1 METVWQDVRHALRCL
16 RRAPAFTSAVVLT
29 TVSFVGTPF
38 FLTPVALAA
47 CRGQRSAQRG
57 GSGDHAMRGVRSTL

>member
-29 TVSFVGTPF
+29 TVSFVGAPF
-38 FLTPVALAA
+38 FRTPVALAA
-47 CRGQRSAQRG
+47 CFWPA
-57 GSGDHAMRGVRSTL
+57 VRAARVGPVITRRAE